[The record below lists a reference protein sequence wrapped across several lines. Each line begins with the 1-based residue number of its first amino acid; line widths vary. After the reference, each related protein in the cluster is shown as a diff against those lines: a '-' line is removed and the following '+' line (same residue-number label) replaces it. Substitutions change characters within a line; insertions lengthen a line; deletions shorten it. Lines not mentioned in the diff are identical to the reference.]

1 MAISFHKNPRVDAKI
16 RGFVGNLQQ
25 VIGMTVT
32 NIAKRDSPIDTG
44 RLRSSMHYVTTKN
57 SAIVRDGTNYGI
69 FNEKG
74 TYRQRPQPFLLPA
87 VFKAYSKIERDAPL
101 IFKAS

>member
-25 VIGMTVT
+25 EVGMAVT

-44 RLRSSMHYVTTKN
+44 RLRSSMHYVTTKR
-57 SAIVRDGTNYGI
+57 SAIVRDGTRYGI
-69 FNEKG
+69 MLEKG
-74 TYRQRPQPFLLPA
+74 TVKMRPQPFLLPA
-87 VFKAYSKIERDAPL
+87 VFKAYPKIERNAPL
-101 IFKAS
+101 IFKTS